1 MNKLNINKIS
11 KNLPK
16 NRVKVD
22 VYKEIDSTNDQAKR
36 IDLIKE
42 YQLIAAESQSKGRG
56 RLGKRWFSP
65 NSGNIYMTLCTEK
78 DLSFAPVSLIT
89 GLICKKSILNLNKLI
104 DIKLKWPNDILFEN
118 KKVGGILIEEEHI
131 NSNIKTMIG
140 IGINLDIEDKE
151 SWWGDLSEYK
161 LESKRSALINII
173 ISKLL
178 KFNDNYN
185 EDWIN
190 KWKASC
196 AHMNKEVKI
205 YEGKEFIEKT
215 IFKDIDSKGNAI
227 LESKNGIK
235 KIRSGQISIKGIY

>member
-22 VYKEIDSTNDQAKR
+22 VYKEIDSSNDQAKR

-151 SWWGDLSEYK
+151 SWWGDLSKFK
-161 LESKRSALINII
+161 LKKIRNELISEITRNLINFYDAKP
-173 ISKLL
+173 S
-178 KFNDNYN
+178 
-185 EDWIN
+185 DWLDVWRNCCMHIN
-190 KWKASC
+190 KEIEIFKDNEIQQKA
-196 AHMNKEVKI
+196 
-205 YEGKEFIEKT
+205 
-215 IFKDIDSKGNAI
+215 IFKDINIEGHAI
-227 LESKNGIK
+227 IETNEGMEIYK
-235 KIRSGQISIKGIY
+235 SGQINIKGIY